1 MRELAVQS
9 ASSTL
14 SDSDRSS
21 LQAEF
26 GQLVSEIDR
35 IAQSTTFN
43 NQVLLTGFGNSV
55 DPTSTA
61 LAQSNTTGIT
71 KVAIAGAPAG
81 TFNFVDSVGD
91 SQITLGN
98 GNLTQTISVGTIL
111 DGSTVATGSFSDG
124 DLTGTQ
130 LVVNSGTGGSFQ
142 IGPTDAAFNR
152 LEVAIPDL
160 TATGTELNLSV
171 ASVDSLATARAANN
185 TPRLYGSS
193 QTPCGDL
200 FRRGF
205 YFLRAASRSWISA
218 S

>member
-1 MRELAVQS
+1 MALRVNSNLASNNIIRQLNATTRAVG
-9 ASSTL
+9 

-43 NQVLLTGFGNSV
+43 NQGLLTGFGNSV

-111 DGSTVATGSFSDG
+111 DGSTVATG
-124 DLTGTQ
+124 TQ
-130 LVVNSGTGGSFQ
+130 VVANF
-142 IGPTDAAFNR
+142 DR
-152 LEVAIPDL
+152 LGVQV
-160 TATGTELNLSV
+160 T
-171 ASVDSLATARAANN
+171 LA
-185 TPRLYGSS
+185 G
-193 QTPCGDL
+193 
-200 FRRGF
+200 
-205 YFLRAASRSWISA
+205 ASR
-218 S
+218 